1 MAQNAMQNTPSQTRE
16 QTGTMNNNGN
26 TQFRPEQGE
35 LLGNNLDSY
44 EPQSML
50 TDFSNFV

>member
-1 MAQNAMQNTPSQTRE
+1 ME
-16 QTGTMNNNGN
+16 
-26 TQFRPEQGE
+26 FRPEQGE

-50 TDFSNFV
+50 TDFSNFAH